1 MDNSIHNVR
10 EPEMIEIKKIQ
21 SKKSIINNKSNNKQ
35 TNSIINIF
43 SKSLNIIKEKASVI
57 NIRPSTLH
65 LILKYVMEEVETTPV
80 KGAEQKEFAL
90 KLIKELII
98 DLTDKEDEET
108 LLKLLNDG
116 TISNMIDLIIDAT
129 KGKLNINTSIT
140 VATGCINTCIPYLFS
155 SKIKNQK

>member
-10 EPEMIEIKKIQ
+10 EPEMIEIEKIQ
-21 SKKSIINNKSNNKQ
+21 SKKSITNNTSNNKQ

-43 SKSLNIIKEKASVI
+43 SKSLNTIKEKASVI

-129 KGKLNINTSIT
+129 KGKLNINTSVT

-155 SKIKNQK
+155 SKNKK

>member
-10 EPEMIEIKKIQ
+10 EPEMIEIEKIQ
-21 SKKSIINNKSNNKQ
+21 SKKSITNNTSNNKQ

-43 SKSLNIIKEKASVI
+43 SKSLNTIKEKASVI

-108 LLKLLNDG
+108 LLKLFNDG

-129 KGKLNINTSIT
+129 KGRLNVNTSVT

-155 SKIKNQK
+155 SKNKK